1 MNVSIIGTGN
11 MAKGIG
17 LRLAGGGHQIQLH
30 AKDQAKGQALASEI
44 GHDTSVVAVGTPTH
58 DVVVLAI
65 PYNQMQSVADSYQ
78 AFAGKIVIDITN
90 PVDFD
95 TLRLI
100 PAPGT
105 SGAETVAAL
114 LPEANVVKAFNT
126 VFSSVLAAGQV
137 SGQVPD
143 VFVVSDGADAKS
155 TVVTLINSSGL
166 RAIDAGS
173 LAHARHL
180 EGMGLIHMSIQA
192 TLGTN
197 WQSAVQIVS

>member
-1 MNVSIIGTGN
+1 MCI
-11 MAKGIG
+11 
-17 LRLAGGGHQIQLH
+17 R
-30 AKDQAKGQALASEI
+30 
-44 GHDTSVVAVGTPTH
+44 
-58 DVVVLAI
+58 
-65 PYNQMQSVADSYQ
+65 DS
-78 AFAGKIVIDITN
+78 
-90 PVDFD
+90 
-95 TLRLI
+95 
-100 PAPGT
+100 